1 MAKFCQNCGSELPKD
16 ADVCISCG
24 KEVNKENNNKKSN
37 KAVIIVVIV
46 VALLVIGGVSSLS
59 KETNLSD
66 NSDNTNEASNENIN
80 ENTDSSANE
89 SVIIYQDDDFL
100 VEITN
105 WEYKSISDR
114 IVLSVYIENNSD
126 TDTNFLIDDGISID
140 GYMVDGG
147 YFYKT
152 VNANTKTNE
161 EVSVYGLKDNDID
174 GENAKEMKFKLD
186 IYQSENYI
194 ITNRIVENQEIAYE
208 LN

>member
-1 MAKFCQNCGSELPKD
+1 MTKFCQNCGSELPKD

-24 KEVNKENNNKKSN
+24 KEVNKKNNNKKSN
-37 KAVIIVVIV
+37 KTAIIIIVVI
-46 VALLVIGGVSSLS
+46 VALLVIGGVSSLG
-59 KETNLSD
+59 KENNLSD
-66 NSDNTNEASNENIN
+66 NSDNTNESTNENN
-80 ENTDSSANE
+80 DSSANE

-105 WEYKSISDR
+105 WEYKFISDR
-114 IVLSVYIENNSD
+114 IVLSLYIENNSD

-174 GENAKEMKFKLD
+174 GENAKEMNFKLD

-194 ITNRIVENQEIAYE
+194 ITNRIIENQEITYE